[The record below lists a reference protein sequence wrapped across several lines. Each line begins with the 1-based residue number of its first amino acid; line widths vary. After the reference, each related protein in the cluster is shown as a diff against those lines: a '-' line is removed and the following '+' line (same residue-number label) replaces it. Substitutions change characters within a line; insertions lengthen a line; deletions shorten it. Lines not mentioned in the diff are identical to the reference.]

1 MNIVLPYSRRTR
13 LVLGALTA
21 AAYAAAIVL
30 VVLGALTS
38 QLRGSL
44 YAVAVFAILAV
55 ILTVRLV
62 KELRRPHGPL
72 EISPEGITLADGEI
86 IPAASI
92 ASCHVHYRVFM
103 VRDTRYGDGDKGFC
117 RIVVLLKDG
126 KKRILDLEDFLF
138 DPEKEAETFH
148 QRVNAAPGLPHFDEP
163 VIERLS

>member
-1 MNIVLPYSRRTR
+1 MSIILPYSRRTSI
-13 LVLGALTA
+13 VLGALTA

-30 VVLGALTS
+30 LVLSVLTS

-44 YAVAVFAILAV
+44 FAVAVFAVLAV

-72 EISPEGITLADGEI
+72 EISPEGITLPDGET

-92 ASCHVHYRVFM
+92 DSCHVHYKVFK

-117 RIVVLLKDG
+117 RIVVLLRDG
-126 KKRILDLEDFLF
+126 KKRIIDLEDFRF

-148 QRVNAAPGLPHFDEP
+148 SRVNAAPGLPHFDEP